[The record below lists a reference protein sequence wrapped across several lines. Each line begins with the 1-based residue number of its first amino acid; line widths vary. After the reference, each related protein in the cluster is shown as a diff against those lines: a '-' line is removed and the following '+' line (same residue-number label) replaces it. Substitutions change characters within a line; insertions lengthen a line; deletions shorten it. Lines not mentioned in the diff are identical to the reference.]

1 MLLTAATPGLNLTPG
16 FYASDEVQLAFM
28 TALLKRTD
36 LAECYY
42 WLNELTTAFG
52 EAAVQ
57 TFLWHLYYDFYY
69 ALRPELVSTFTGSL
83 TELVQTL
90 FVSPATP
97 HVFLLCQT
105 CPATPKI
112 RYLLLGK
119 PTAKWLAPFETRFHM
134 LLRAVQKGHYH
145 SFTYYLHQLL
155 AEATGEEIVEVLC
168 RYYKNIVV
176 PLAAAAHTR
185 NEIQYIMAIYVLLH
199 LKSRAFT
206 LTPPLPPA
214 LLPPAPVL
222 PLSSAYAIPPE
233 IASFQLQRWRLNN
246 EEDLRADPVLK
257 AMALASV
264 YDVNVVSVYIKTQLS
279 AAEKDQAY
287 FPIHVPITAEEKQI
301 ILQAVREEH
310 QHQHQAVV
318 AKYYPTAAD
327 AADATRKHPLLWPT
341 FGGVWLQAVFPA
353 EYAADTA
360 LLDLIAY
367 TLLRCL

>member
-69 ALRPELVSTFTGSL
+69 ALRPELVSTFTCSL

-134 LLRAVQKGHYH
+134 LLRAVKKGHYH

-176 PLAAAAHTR
+176 PLAAAHTR
-185 NEIQYIMAIYVLLH
+185 NEIQYIMAIYVRLH
-199 LKSRAFT
+199 LKSRP
-206 LTPPLPPA
+206 LTPLPALLPPA
-214 LLPPAPVL
+214 LLPAAP
-222 PLSSAYAIPPE
+222 PPTIPPE

-246 EEDLRADPVLK
+246 EEDLRTDPVLK

-264 YDVNVVSVYIKTQLS
+264 YDVNVVTVYIKNQLS
-279 AAEKDQAY
+279 AAEKAQAY

-327 AADATRKHPLLWPT
+327 AARKHPLLWPT
-341 FGGVWLQAVFPA
+341 FGCGWLQAVFPA
-353 EYAADTA
+353 ETDTA